1 MSDIDGRQNKSK
13 RLLTEDGK
21 ERRMKDKIK
30 TAEEALAC
38 IQDGAS
44 IMIGGFAGV
53 GVPNLLV
60 DTLAER
66 GVKDLTI
73 IDCDAGRPNMGVGKL
88 LRNGQVKKLIC
99 THVGNNPEC
108 AHRTPDDP
116 NMWNVEYELV
126 PQGTFV
132 ERVKAGGSGL
142 GGVITPVGVG
152 TVVEEGK
159 QKITLHGKD
168 YIIEEPLRADVALIR
183 AETAD
188 KLGNLVYHGAARNF
202 NTTMAMAADYVVAGV
217 ENIVEAGELDPDN
230 VVTQGILVDAIV
242 GGEKKCRI

>member
-1 MSDIDGRQNKSK
+1 M
-13 RLLTEDGK
+13 K
-21 ERRMKDKIK
+21 EKIK
-30 TAEEALAC
+30 TPEEALAC
-38 IQDGAS
+38 IRDGAS

-60 DTLAER
+60 DTLAQK

-116 NMWNVEYELV
+116 NMWNVEYVLV

-132 ERVKAGGSGL
+132 ERVRAGGAGI
-142 GGVITPVGVG
+142 GGILTPVGVG

-159 QKITLHGKD
+159 QKITLHGKE
-168 YIIEEPLRADVALIR
+168 YLIEEPLHADVALIR

-188 KLGNLVYHGAARNF
+188 TQGNLLYHGAARNF
-202 NTTMAMAADYVVAGV
+202 NTSMALAADYVVAGV
-217 ENIVEAGELDPDN
+217 ENIVEAGMLDPDRI
-230 VVTQGILVDAIV
+230 VTQGILVDAIV